1 MSPPREIEL
10 KLDVPVHNLPR
21 LTDSSVLKGASKS
34 AAKPVNLVSVY
45 FDTNKLQLHRKG
57 LSLRV
62 RRIGRRHVQTIKQ
75 ENNGNAALFAHGEWE
90 HDVPAKQPRSEERR
104 VGKEGRYRGEP

>member
-1 MSPPREIEL
+1 MPPPREIEL
-10 KLDVPVHNLPR
+10 KLDVQVHNLPR

-34 AAKPVNLVSVY
+34 AAKPINLVSVY
-45 FDTNKLQLHRKG
+45 FDTNKQQLHQKG

-75 ENNGNAALFAHGEWE
+75 ENKRKRGSVCSRRMGTRR
-90 HDVPAKQPRSEERR
+90 PRKTTRSQRSA
-104 VGKEGRYRGEP
+104 